1 MTRNALYKRLC
12 TRETLKIGWHLA
24 NADSRDDF
32 LQDVVGYADFAAS
45 LCERI
50 IYVLRELAAR
60 RFRPR
65 HILEIDVPKS
75 GLSVPARK
83 RSANG

>member
-1 MTRNALYKRLC
+1 MARNALYKRLC
-12 TRETLKIGWHLA
+12 TRETLQIGWHLA
-24 NADSRDDF
+24 HADSRDDF
-32 LQDVVGYADFAAS
+32 LRDVVGYADFAAS
-45 LCERI
+45 LRERI

-65 HILEIDVPKS
+65 HILEID
-75 GLSVPARK
+75 GAEIWLECPARK